1 MSSDFG
7 NHTQR
12 MSYEDRQATI
22 VAMLDGCGQILE
34 TLRSYICIDPHQIT
48 VQPDRTIKRL
58 AQQFCIAPPA

>member
-1 MSSDFG
+1 
-7 NHTQR
+7 